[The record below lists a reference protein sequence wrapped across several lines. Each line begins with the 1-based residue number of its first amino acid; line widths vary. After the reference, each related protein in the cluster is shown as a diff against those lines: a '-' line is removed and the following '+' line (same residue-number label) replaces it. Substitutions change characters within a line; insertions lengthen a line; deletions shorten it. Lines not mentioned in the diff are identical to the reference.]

1 MVSQVLTFLAL
12 LSKHRPDFVMFILE
26 VRRDVTG
33 IQDERKVVLQNQRSR
48 NEDNML
54 PWLPPVDYQAQQHGF
69 DSGRQ
74 PGTG

>member
-1 MVSQVLTFLAL
+1 
-12 LSKHRPDFVMFILE
+12 MFILE